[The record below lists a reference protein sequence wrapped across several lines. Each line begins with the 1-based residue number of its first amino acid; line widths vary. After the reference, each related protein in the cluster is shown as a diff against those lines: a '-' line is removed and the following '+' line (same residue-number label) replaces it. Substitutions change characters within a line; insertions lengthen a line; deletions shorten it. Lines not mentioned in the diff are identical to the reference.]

1 MAGSAPHFLVV
12 VNACRS
18 PSELK
23 QILMET
29 TKLAMYIAPESEEVK
44 CELDGMILSGS
55 LKPGESEG
63 GQEGDEL

>member
-1 MAGSAPHFLVV
+1 
-12 VNACRS
+12 
-18 PSELK
+18 
-23 QILMET
+23 MET